1 MVREC
6 YILLT
11 IKEDLIIENSASI
24 VANSDIFPNLLN
36 IYLLAII
43 PTNQY
48 NSILQI
54 IENMAIRELGRYRI
68 DQRQLRDWLLP
79 QGLQKYQFNFIKIFG
94 SEFISYN
101 ELNLMKCL
109 NIKLKHKS
117 QTLLQ
122 VIREFDNKVQVENFN
137 IFIRM
142 WWNLELKD

>member
-11 IKEDLIIENSASI
+11 IKEDLNIIENSASL
-24 VANSDIFPNLLN
+24 VANADIFPNLLN

-79 QGLQKYQFNFIKIFG
+79 
-94 SEFISYN
+94 
-101 ELNLMKCL
+101 
-109 NIKLKHKS
+109 
-117 QTLLQ
+117 
-122 VIREFDNKVQVENFN
+122 
-137 IFIRM
+137 
-142 WWNLELKD
+142 